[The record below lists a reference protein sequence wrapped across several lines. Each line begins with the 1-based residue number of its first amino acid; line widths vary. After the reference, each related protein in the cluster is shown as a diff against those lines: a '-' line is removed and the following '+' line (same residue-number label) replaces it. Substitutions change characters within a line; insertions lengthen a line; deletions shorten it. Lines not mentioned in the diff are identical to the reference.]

1 MTAASNAIE
10 AERPPRGLVDGF
22 LKQLHDSWFGPTSPI
37 VPAVCRLLVYGYAIS
52 LTHNLDRWIASRKSL
67 WYPVS
72 YFELF
77 DVPLF
82 DETVL
87 KLVLAVHVI
96 AAWAAF
102 LGVFYRIAAPIVA
115 VTALYLMGMHNNFG
129 KVDHSQNA
137 LMLTLIVLIFAR
149 AADVWSFDAWR
160 NGWRPHM
167 TMPLRPEYRWPQQM
181 ILLIVVLMY
190 GAAGWSKYDRHGFN
204 WAFSD
209 NLRNLWLT
217 HQFSRKVPTT
227 IGVQLAEYP
236 LVYRWLGFGSLML
249 ELCAPLALLHRWLR
263 ALIVPGLMALQF
275 GIYLTMGV
283 VFRAMIPVFLC
294 LLPWG
299 QMALSF
305 TAALKHLQRRLSRST
320 VRS

>member
-1 MTAASNAIE
+1 MTTASDAIE
-10 AERPPRGLVDGF
+10 ADRLPPRGLVYGF
-22 LKQLHDSWFGPTSPI
+22 FAQLHDSWFGPVSPI
-37 VPAVCRLLVYGYAIS
+37 VPAVCRVLVYGYTLS
-52 LTHNLDRWIASRKSL
+52 LTHHIDRWLASRKSL
-67 WYPVS
+67 WYPTS
-72 YFELF
+72 YFQLFDIQLF
-77 DVPLF
+77 DV
-82 DETVL
+82 TVL
-87 KLVLAVHVI
+87 KLILVVHVV

-115 VTALYLMGMHNNFG
+115 VTALYLLGMHNNFG

-149 AADVWSFDAWR
+149 ASDVWSFDAWR
-160 NGWRPHM
+160 KGWRPHM
-167 TMPLRPEYRWPQQM
+167 TMPSRAEYRWPQQM

-190 GAAGWSKYDRHGFN
+190 GAAGWSKYDRNGLN

-236 LVYRWLGFGSLML
+236 VVYRWMGLGALML

-263 ALIVPGLMALQF
+263 ALIVPGLMALQL

-294 LLPWG
+294 LLPWESI
-299 QMALSF
+299 ALAL
-305 TAALKHLQRRLSRST
+305 TAALKHIQGRLSRS
-320 VRS
+320 